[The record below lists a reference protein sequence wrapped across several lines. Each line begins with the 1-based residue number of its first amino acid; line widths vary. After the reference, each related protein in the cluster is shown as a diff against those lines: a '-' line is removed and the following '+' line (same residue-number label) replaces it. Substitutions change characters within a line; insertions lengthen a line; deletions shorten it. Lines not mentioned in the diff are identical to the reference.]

1 MRCTGTRNI
10 MPQFTTSYTTVYTGH
25 GHEYILVYRNVQRR
39 RGGGVW
45 VGSDCCNVC
54 IDCGALW
61 RRRRG
66 GVWAGS
72 DCCRGFLCWDA
83 WIDWE
88 MKFDSWWKKRK
99 VKSWQPPEIK
109 PGLLAQATSVQTL
122 SYDRWKTVSPHSP
135 LCVAQVSQ
143 SHRYQ
148 SLLWF
153 CFMPTETDVQASFCL
168 CEMFFFSCFFGA
180 FITMRLYLK
189 WSMSYLLA
197 FSSHT
202 LSQSD

>member
-122 SYDRWKTVSPHSP
+122 SYDRWTTVSPHSP
-135 LCVAQVSQ
+135 LCVAQVPQ
-143 SHRYQ
+143 SHCYQ
-148 SLLWF
+148 SLL
-153 CFMPTETDVQASFCL
+153 
-168 CEMFFFSCFFGA
+168 
-180 FITMRLYLK
+180 
-189 WSMSYLLA
+189 
-197 FSSHT
+197 
-202 LSQSD
+202 